1 LMAIV
6 GRRFE
11 RFADPWDHLNEDGNA

>member
-1 LMAIV
+1 MAIV